1 MTTTYI
7 LDDVLVQQDLVG
19 HLCEGRI
26 LQINFRLARGSD
38 FVMMNLDDD
47 TAFLEGANHLGS
59 NVLLMIHRRDGE
71 VTFLVSRFVAEI
83 RFGAVARIPETL
95 FRINVVEALVVRLIE
110 TNIVKN
116 IKLDFWSPITGV
128 GDSSRLQILLGL
140 LRDVARVTRIRLARE
155 RIA

>member
-19 HLCEGRI
+19 HLCERRI

-59 NVLLMIHRRDGE
+59 NVLLMIHRRDKGE
-71 VTFLVSRFVAEI
+71 NLLLFRVLAGIRVGGVA
-83 RFGAVARIPETL
+83 GLSSTL
-95 FRINVVEALVVRLIE
+95 FRINVVEAPVVRLIV
-110 TNIVKN
+110 TNNVN
-116 IKLDFWSPITGV
+116 NL
-128 GDSSRLQILLGL
+128 
-140 LRDVARVTRIRLARE
+140 
-155 RIA
+155 

>member
-59 NVLLMIHRRDGE
+59 NVLLMIHRRDGGVAIPASLGFLTTWSCVSSPACSNRFSHH
-71 VTFLVSRFVAEI
+71 VT
-83 RFGAVARIPETL
+83 
-95 FRINVVEALVVRLIE
+95 
-110 TNIVKN
+110 
-116 IKLDFWSPITGV
+116 
-128 GDSSRLQILLGL
+128 
-140 LRDVARVTRIRLARE
+140 
-155 RIA
+155 